1 LTGVDDELEITLRAP
16 AEAAAR
22 AIVLASLLRRLALE
36 PTVGEAGEDP
46 AAEVFD
52 LRQWLIGE
60 GLDAAMTPREAEFIR
75 RSPGSLTPNEIA
87 DISWQGEALAAL
99 AWALGLVGAQTPGR
113 SAPIEPLLEAIP
125 EPWASPRRWSEEAKL
140 LPEPDIAQERERAE
154 VWHWRAVAES
164 LRRDASPRERQ
175 EIETAVREV
184 TMNALASGLIETSI
198 AADFAVE
205 GDAVRRMPVLDLDR
219 LVMTS
224 RARLHALNW
233 LCGFGD
239 SWDDIPLDV

>member
-1 LTGVDDELEITLRAP
+1 MDDELEITLRAP

-36 PTVGEAGEDP
+36 PGVGDAGDDA
-46 AAEVFD
+46 AAEAFD
-52 LRQWLIGE
+52 LRQWLSSE
-60 GLDAAMTPREAEFIR
+60 GLDADMTPHEAAIISR
-75 RSPGSLTPNEIA
+75 QPGSLTPDEIA
-87 DISWQGEALAAL
+87 DLSWQGEALGAL
-99 AWALGLVGAQTPGR
+99 NWALGLAGAEPPGR

-125 EPWASPRRWSEEAKL
+125 EPWDSARRWSEDARL
-140 LPEPDIAQERERAE
+140 LPEPDIARERERAE

-184 TMNALASGLIETSI
+184 TMNALASGLLETSI

-205 GDAVRRMPVLDLDR
+205 GDAVRRMPEPDLDR
-219 LVMTS
+219 LVMIS